1 MWNSGNSPGFPGW
14 TRTNRTGSRGMT
26 QDNIPVALSSA
37 SVYPLN
43 VHDAFSLA
51 SDLGYDGVEVLVT
64 GNQISQHPGKL
75 QELSARYDQ
84 PIMAIHAPTLLLT
97 QQVWGNAW
105 NKIEMSAAMA
115 EEVGCDVVVVHP
127 PFRWQGTY
135 ATGFAEGVER
145 IMEEHG
151 VKIAVENMYPWRA
164 RGREA
169 LMYLP
174 HWDPTPQPYNYVTWD
189 FSHAA
194 IADMDSHQ
202 AMAGLGE
209 RLTHVHLCDG
219 KNNGKDEHL
228 VPGRGTQPV
237 AEAMAHLRDSE
248 WKGVVAV
255 EVSTRK
261 AKGAGEREEWLGET
275 LAFARRH
282 LDRTAVAAEADPSSL
297 AP

>member
-1 MWNSGNSPGFPGW
+1 
-14 TRTNRTGSRGMT
+14 MT
-26 QDNIPVALSSA
+26 QQHVPVALSSA

-43 VHDAFSLA
+43 VHDAFSVA
-51 SDLGYDGVEVLVT
+51 HDLGYDGVEVLVT
-64 GNQISQHPGKL
+64 GNHISQDPGKL
-75 QELSARYDQ
+75 MDLSSRYGQ

-97 QQVWGNAW
+97 QQVWGSAW
-105 NKIEMSAAMA
+105 NKIERSAKMA
-115 EEVGCDVVVVHP
+115 ADVGCDVVVVHP

-135 ATGFAEGVER
+135 ATGFAEGVRR
-145 IMEEHG
+145 IMEEYG

-169 LMYLP
+169 KMYLP
-174 HWDPTPQPYNYVTWD
+174 HWNPVPQPYDYVTWD

-194 IADMDSHQ
+194 IADMDSHEAFQ
-202 AMAGLGE
+202 ALGE

-219 KNNGKDEHL
+219 RDNGKDEHL

-237 AEAMAHLRDSE
+237 SEAMGHLRSSG
-248 WKGVVAV
+248 WNGVVAV

-275 LAFARRH
+275 LEFARRH
-282 LDRTAVAAEADPSSL
+282 LEAAAVEELPHGEQQHRLSR
-297 AP
+297 